1 MASAPDREKKIAT
14 SLRLTPGGVALLEKL
29 ADRWGVTRTEVIE
42 QLLREAARED
52 TWLRVVK
59 GKAED

>member
-1 MASAPDREKKIAT
+1 MTQKKIAT

-52 TWLRVVK
+52 TWLGVVK
-59 GKAED
+59 R